1 MSHEAGLVD
10 YFPSDIKRWV
20 KSEDIGSD
28 GVIECK
34 RYAGV
39 TGILD
44 PPKVFVSA
52 KRLFEQ
58 LMLALAQ
65 LALAS
70 SPMLSLFIY
79 S

>member
-10 YFPSDIKRWV
+10 YFPSDLKRWV

-39 TGILD
+39 TGIFGSPD
-44 PPKVFVSA
+44 GRKYSF
-52 KRLFEQ
+52 RLNDY
-58 LMLALAQ
+58 LN
-65 LALAS
+65 
-70 SPMLSLFIY
+70 SLC
-79 S
+79 

>member
-10 YFPSDIKRWV
+10 YFLSDLKRWV

-39 TGILD
+39 TGI
-44 PPKVFVSA
+44 FG
-52 KRLFEQ
+52 
-58 LMLALAQ
+58 
-65 LALAS
+65 S
-70 SPMLSLFIY
+70 SESIRFG
-79 S
+79 